1 MLQRIR
7 TTLHTAK
14 TQPEIAFLQ
23 DALGAVSL
31 AVMLVVALHLP
42 VLV

>member
-1 MLQRIR
+1 MMQRIR
-7 TTLHTAK
+7 TTLHSAK
-14 TQPEIAFLQ
+14 AQPETALLQ

-31 AVMLVVALHLP
+31 VVMLVAALHLP

>member
-1 MLQRIR
+1 MLQRIK

-14 TQPEIAFLQ
+14 DHPETALLQ

-31 AVMLVVALHLP
+31 VVLLVAALHLP
-42 VLV
+42 VIV